1 MADTYDRTEM
11 YGRGEDSGGGGFM
24 LGFITGTVLGAG
36 IGLLFAPK
44 SGAELRSQLTTRAGD
59 LADAAAKGYR
69 QASDVAADVA
79 GDLTDRGRD
88 IYNRTRDVVSK
99 TADEAERY
107 ARDTAAGVSSSFSGK
122 NERG

>member
-1 MADTYDRTEM
+1 MADMYDRTDLDSRDE
-11 YGRGEDSGGGGFM
+11 ESGGAGFV
-24 LGFITGTVLGAG
+24 LGLITGTVLGAG

-44 SGAELRSQLTTRAGD
+44 SGAELRSQLRTRGGD
-59 LADAAAKGYR
+59 LADAAARGYR
-69 QASDVAADVA
+69 QATDAAADVA
-79 GDLTDRGRD
+79 SDLTDRGRD

-107 ARDTAAGVSSSFSGK
+107 ARDTASGGTSSFPGK